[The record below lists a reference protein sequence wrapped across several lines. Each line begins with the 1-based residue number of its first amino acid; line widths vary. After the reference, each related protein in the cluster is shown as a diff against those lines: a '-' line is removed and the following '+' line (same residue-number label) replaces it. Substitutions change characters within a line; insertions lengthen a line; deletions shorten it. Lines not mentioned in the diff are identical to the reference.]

1 MSAVRN
7 GPDLPGMRCVE
18 KLGSGG
24 FSDVYLYEQEHP
36 RLKVA
41 VKLLK
46 TDVLD
51 DAQRRQ
57 FAAEA
62 DVMAELAEH
71 PFIVPVLGA
80 GTAPDGRPYLA
91 MRYFPPPDL
100 GARVAKEQMS
110 VPDALRT
117 GIQLASAVETAHRSG
132 IIHRDIKPANV
143 LVSSYGV
150 PGLSDFGI
158 AGRGDRAEDDENLG
172 VSMPWS
178 PPEVLIGKSNGSAA
192 SDVYSLAA
200 TIWHLLVGRSPF
212 SASGDNSERAMFSR
226 ILHGKPPSVGR
237 ADAPTSLDR
246 LLQQAMSKDPAH
258 RPRSA
263 LEFARHLQRVE
274 QELRLARTEIV
285 VLETEEI
292 LAPPPAAQGS
302 PSPPAPVVIST
313 QVVADDDGVTMMKR
327 PIMVR
332 PSSPSAPTAPPP
344 QHTAPAANAVSEVTE
359 RRSVPIAARTVSS
372 SMDATEMRPAIVAP
386 SAPPAP
392 ATARDQPHPRRS
404 LVLGL
409 VGLVG
414 VAAIGLAVLL
424 AGPGEQDP
432 TSPTPSAAGPTGPGD
447 IINTPEPVT
456 FSTPTIT
463 TRMDGEGD
471 GAMVTFVARGAD
483 PDVTYKWTA
492 QADGAGEYVK
502 EGANS
507 PRLALP
513 ASYGSEKICVH
524 LNLVREGTISAPYE
538 KCWTPS

>member
-1 MSAVRN
+1 VTALRE
-7 GPDLPGMRCVE
+7 GPDLPGMRCIE

-24 FSDVYLYEQEHP
+24 FSDVFLYEQDHP

-46 TDVLD
+46 SDVLD
-51 DAQRRQ
+51 DNQRRQ

-100 GARVAKEQMS
+100 GARVAKDQMS

-150 PGLSDFGI
+150 PALSDFGI
-158 AGRGDRAEDDENLG
+158 AGRGDRAEDDDSLG

-178 PPEVLIGKSNGSAA
+178 PPEVLTGKSNGSAA

-212 SASGDNSERAMFSR
+212 SSPGDNGERALFSR
-226 ILHGKPPSVGR
+226 ILHGRPPAVGR

-246 LLQQAMSKDPAH
+246 LLQQAMAKDPAH

-285 VLETEEI
+285 VLETEE
-292 LAPPPAAQGS
+292 L
-302 PSPPAPVVIST
+302 PPAPPEASYAPPATPAGPVPA
-313 QVVADDDGVTMMKR
+313 QVVSDDDGITMMKR
-327 PIMVR
+327 PVMVR
-332 PSSPSAPTAPPP
+332 PSAPAPAVPPP
-344 QHTAPAANAVSEVTE
+344 PPASELTE
-359 RRSVPIAARTVSS
+359 RRVPDVVPSTAPSPAQ
-372 SMDATEMRPAIVAP
+372 ATEMRPAVVTP
-386 SAPPAP
+386 TAP
-392 ATARDQPHPRRS
+392 AGPTPARTPGPRRG
-404 LVLGL
+404 LVLAA
-409 VGLVG
+409 
-414 VAAIGLAVLL
+414 VAVVVLAGGILAALL
-424 AGPGEQDP
+424 ASSGDEDP
-432 TSPTPSAAGPTGPGD
+432 SEPTPSAAGPSDPDDVIGGGLSDP
-447 IINTPEPVT
+447 IA
-456 FSTPTIT
+456 TPTIT
-463 TRMDGEGD
+463 VRTAGSGL
-471 GAMVTFVARGAD
+471 GQKVTFVARGAD
-483 PDVTYKWTA
+483 SDVDFRWTA
-492 QADGAGEYVK
+492 QADGVGVYAPQDAK
-502 EGANS
+502 TA
-507 PRLALP
+507 RLELP
-513 ASYGSEKICVH
+513 VAFGPTKICVH
-524 LNLVREGTISAPYE
+524 LQLSRDGSSAGPFE
-538 KCWTPS
+538 KCWTP